1 MTPFSIKQITP
12 TDGGFRAIMTP
23 DAESVIYK
31 AHFPGSPVTPGACLV
46 EAVCELMERHC
57 GRKLR
62 LREIKNVKFLSII
75 IPDGQG
81 DVEFDI
87 TCSAEESSP
96 KYTVKATVS
105 KAESTCA
112 KMSMVFED

>member
-1 MTPFSIKQITP
+1 MKQITP
-12 TDGGFRAIMTP
+12 TDSCFRAIMAP
-23 DAESVIYK
+23 DAASVIYK

-46 EAVCELMERHC
+46 EAVCNLMEHHC

-75 IPDGQG
+75 IPDGQS
-81 DVEFDI
+81 DVVFDI

-96 KYTVKATVS
+96 KYSVKATVC
-105 KAESTCA
+105 KADSTCA
-112 KMSMVFED
+112 KMSLVFEG